1 MPFVLLAVMLLSS
14 SPAFLAA
21 QAPEQMSRE
30 EVRKAQQALK
40 AEGFDPGPLDGI
52 IGPSTRSAVRKFQ
65 ESNKMRVTGRLDRLT
80 RDRLAEKLAKRAP
93 SAPENLRVI
102 EIGVE

>member
-1 MPFVLLAVMLLSS
+1 MPFVLLAVMLFSS
-14 SPAFLAA
+14 SPSLLTARDSDQL
-21 QAPEQMSRE
+21 SRE

-52 IGPSTRSAVRKFQ
+52 VGPLTRTAVRRFQ
-65 ESNKMRVTGRLDRLT
+65 KLNRIRVTGTLDRST
-80 RDRLAEKLAKRAP
+80 RDRLAQKLAKRAP

-102 EIGVE
+102 EVGVE

>member
-1 MPFVLLAVMLLSS
+1 MPFVLLAVMLFS
-14 SPAFLAA
+14 SPPSPRAA
-21 QAPEQMSRE
+21 QVPDQLTRE

-40 AEGFDPGPLDGI
+40 LEGFDPGPLDGI
-52 IGPSTRSAVRKFQ
+52 FGPLTRSAVRRFQ
-65 ESNKMRVTGRLDRLT
+65 KSNKMVVTGRLDRST

-102 EIGVE
+102 DVGVE

>member
-1 MPFVLLAVMLLSS
+1 MPFALLAVMLLL
-14 SPAFLAA
+14 PQAF
-21 QAPEQMSRE
+21 QAVPDPQQMTRD

-40 AEGFDPGPLDGI
+40 LEGFDPGPLDGI
-52 IGPSTRSAVRKFQ
+52 AGPSTAAAVRKFQ
-65 ESNKMRVTGRLDRLT
+65 KSNRMKVTGLLDRPT

-93 SAPENLRVI
+93 SAPQNLKVI

>member
-1 MPFVLLAVMLLSS
+1 MPFVLLVLLLAP

-21 QAPEQMSRE
+21 QAPEQLSRE

-40 AEGFDPGPLDGI
+40 VEGFDPGPLDGI
-52 IGPSTRSAVRKFQ
+52 FGPLTRSAVRKFQ
-65 ESNKMRVTGRLDRLT
+65 RSNNMRVTGALDRST
-80 RDRLAEKLAKRAP
+80 KDRLAEKLAKRAP
-93 SAPENLRVI
+93 SAPENLKVI